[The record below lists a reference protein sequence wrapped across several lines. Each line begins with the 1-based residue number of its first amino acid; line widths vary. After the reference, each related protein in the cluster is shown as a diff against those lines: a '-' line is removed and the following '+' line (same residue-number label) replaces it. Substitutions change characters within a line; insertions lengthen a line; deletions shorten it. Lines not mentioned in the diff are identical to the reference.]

1 MKSYVIESKG
11 KRFIS
16 DAPELKDATT
26 LIAIDEYPYQT
37 LNEIGEVQ
45 FNEEQMKKDVI
56 KHTNSLKKLGY
67 VIVTILVFLFNA
79 QSQHFQ
85 DTWEF
90 RTDKKFHAF
99 AGFTVSSIFASACYY
114 NTLDFK
120 EAMVWGVATGGGVNL
135 LKELFDLTTGL
146 GTASIQD
153 LTYGVG
159 GAVVGSLFGIG
170 VGHITRKAEDKRKEK
185 ERLKVEEAL

>member
-1 MKSYVIESKG
+1 MKKLIVLFV
-11 KRFIS
+11 FI
-16 DAPELKDATT
+16 ATT
-26 LIAIDEYPYQT
+26 
-37 LNEIGEVQ
+37 
-45 FNEEQMKKDVI
+45 
-56 KHTNSLKKLGY
+56 
-67 VIVTILVFLFNA
+67 A

-135 LKELFDLTTGL
+135 LKEVFDLTTGL